1 MFCFVFCLPPR
12 KERNGRKWGKVRK
25 LEKREIWFKWMVG
38 GGNTTVQR
46 HDKQRNDQGER
57 QCNADFMGFLC
68 FSKHVIKFSAP
79 NGPKV

>member
-1 MFCFVFCLPPR
+1 M
-12 KERNGRKWGKVRK
+12 
-25 LEKREIWFKWMVG
+25 
-38 GGNTTVQR
+38 QR